1 MCGLRLKLY
10 CENELVVLYVAKHIN
25 IKFYV
30 VKEKI
35 KDQAISL
42 EHISTKKMIADLLMK
57 GLSPSVFREHLAGL
71 GLRES
76 L

>member
-1 MCGLRLKLY
+1 
-10 CENELVVLYVAKHIN
+10 
-25 IKFYV
+25 

-35 KDQAISL
+35 NDQIISL
-42 EHISTKKMIADLLMK
+42 EHISTKKMIADLLIK
-57 GLSPSVFREHLAGL
+57 GLPPSVFREHLADM